1 MKIGLQS
8 IYLNRNMTIKK
19 EELETMIIEAFPEA
33 KVEIIDLAGDDN
45 HYSLTITSNRF
56 SGISRIDQHKM
67 VYEALDG
74 KMGNELHALT
84 IKTLVN

>member
-1 MKIGLQS
+1 MKIGLQD

-19 EELETMIIEAFPEA
+19 EELETMIIQAFPEA

-45 HYSLTITSNRF
+45 HYSLIITSKRF

>member
-1 MKIGLQS
+1 MKIGLQD
-8 IYLNRNMTIKK
+8 IYLNRSMTIKK
-19 EELETMIIEAFPEA
+19 EELETMIIQAFPEA

-45 HYSLTITSNRF
+45 HYSLIITSNRF

>member
-1 MKIGLQS
+1 MKIGLQN

-19 EELETMIIEAFPEA
+19 EKLETMIIEAFPEA

>member
-1 MKIGLQS
+1 MKIGLQN

-45 HYSLTITSNRF
+45 HYSLIITSNRF

>member
-1 MKIGLQS
+1 MKIGSQN
-8 IYLNRNMTIKK
+8 IYLNKDMTIKK
-19 EELETMIIEAFPEA
+19 EELETMITEAFPEA

-45 HYSLTITSNRF
+45 HYSLIITSNRF

-84 IKTLVN
+84 IKTLVS

>member
-1 MKIGLQS
+1 MKIGLQD

-19 EELETMIIEAFPEA
+19 EELETMIIQAFPEA

-45 HYSLTITSNRF
+45 HYSLIITSNRF
-56 SGISRIDQHKM
+56 TGISRIDQHKM

>member
-1 MKIGLQS
+1 MKIGLQD
-8 IYLNRNMTIKK
+8 IYLNRSMTIKK
-19 EELETMIIEAFPEA
+19 EELETMIIQAFPEA

>member
-1 MKIGLQS
+1 MKIGLQD

-19 EELETMIIEAFPEA
+19 EELETMIIQAFPEA

>member
-1 MKIGLQS
+1 MKIGLQD

-19 EELETMIIEAFPEA
+19 EELETMIIQAFPDA

-45 HYSLTITSNRF
+45 HYSLIITSNRF

>member
-1 MKIGLQS
+1 MKIGLQD

-45 HYSLTITSNRF
+45 HYSLIITSDRF

>member
-1 MKIGLQS
+1 
-8 IYLNRNMTIKK
+8 MTIKK
-19 EELETMIIEAFPEA
+19 EELENMITKAFPEA

-45 HYSLTITSNRF
+45 HYSLIITSNRF

-84 IKTLVN
+84 IKTLVS

>member
-1 MKIGLQS
+1 MKIGSQN
-8 IYLNRNMTIKK
+8 IYLNKDMTIKK
-19 EELETMIIEAFPEA
+19 EELETMITKAFPEA

-45 HYSLTITSNRF
+45 HYSLIITSNRF

>member
-1 MKIGLQS
+1 MKIGSQN
-8 IYLNRNMTIKK
+8 IYLNKDMTIKK
-19 EELETMIIEAFPEA
+19 EELETMITKAFPEA

-45 HYSLTITSNRF
+45 HYSLIITSNRF
-56 SGISRIDQHKM
+56 PGISRIDQHKM

-84 IKTLVN
+84 IKTLVS

>member
-1 MKIGLQS
+1 MKIGSQN
-8 IYLNRNMTIKK
+8 IYLDKDMTIKK
-19 EELETMIIEAFPEA
+19 EELETMITKAFPEA

-45 HYSLTITSNRF
+45 HYSLIITSNRF

>member
-1 MKIGLQS
+1 MKIGSQN
-8 IYLNRNMTIKK
+8 IYLNKDMTSKK
-19 EELETMIIEAFPEA
+19 EELETMITKAFPEA

-45 HYSLTITSNRF
+45 HYSLIITSNRF

-84 IKTLVN
+84 IKTLVS

>member
-1 MKIGLQS
+1 MKIGLQD

-19 EELETMIIEAFPEA
+19 EELETMIIQAFPEA

-84 IKTLVN
+84 IKTLVS

>member
-1 MKIGLQS
+1 MKIGSQN
-8 IYLNRNMTIKK
+8 IYLNKDMTIKK
-19 EELETMIIEAFPEA
+19 EELATMIIQAFPEA

-45 HYSLTITSNRF
+45 HYSLIITSNRF
-56 SGISRIDQHKM
+56 PGISRIDQHKM

>member
-1 MKIGLQS
+1 MKIGLQD

-19 EELETMIIEAFPEA
+19 EELETMIIQAFPEA

-45 HYSLTITSNRF
+45 HYSLIITSDRF

>member
-1 MKIGLQS
+1 
-8 IYLNRNMTIKK
+8 MTIKK
-19 EELETMIIEAFPEA
+19 EELETMITKAFPEA

-45 HYSLTITSNRF
+45 HYSLIITSNRF

-84 IKTLVN
+84 IKTLVS

>member
-1 MKIGLQS
+1 MKIGSQN
-8 IYLNRNMTIKK
+8 IYLNKDMTIKK
-19 EELETMIIEAFPEA
+19 EELETMITKAFPEA

-45 HYSLTITSNRF
+45 HYSLIITSNRF

-84 IKTLVN
+84 IKTLVS

>member
-1 MKIGLQS
+1 MKIGLQN

-45 HYSLTITSNRF
+45 HYSLTITSNKF

>member
-1 MKIGLQS
+1 MKIGLQD

-19 EELETMIIEAFPEA
+19 EELETMIIQAFPEA

-45 HYSLTITSNRF
+45 HYSLIITSNRF
-56 SGISRIDQHKM
+56 SGISRINQHKM

>member
-1 MKIGLQS
+1 MKIGLQD

-19 EELETMIIEAFPEA
+19 EELETMIIQAFPEA

-45 HYSLTITSNRF
+45 HYSLIITSNRF
-56 SGISRIDQHKM
+56 SGTSRIDQHKM

>member
-1 MKIGLQS
+1 MKIGLQN
-8 IYLNRNMTIKK
+8 IYLNKNMTIKK

-84 IKTLVN
+84 IKTLIN

>member
-1 MKIGLQS
+1 MKIGSQN
-8 IYLNRNMTIKK
+8 IYLNKDMTIKK
-19 EELETMIIEAFPEA
+19 EELETMITKAFPEA
-33 KVEIIDLAGDDN
+33 KVEIIDLAGDNN
-45 HYSLTITSNRF
+45 HYSLIITSNRF

-84 IKTLVN
+84 IKTLVS

>member
-1 MKIGLQS
+1 MKIGLQD

-19 EELETMIIEAFPEA
+19 EELETMIIQAFPEA

-45 HYSLTITSNRF
+45 HYSLIITSKRF
-56 SGISRIDQHKM
+56 FGISRIDQHKM

>member
-1 MKIGLQS
+1 MKIGSQN
-8 IYLNRNMTIKK
+8 IYLNKDMTIKI
-19 EELETMIIEAFPEA
+19 EELETMITEAFPEA

-45 HYSLTITSNRF
+45 HYSLIITSNRF

-84 IKTLVN
+84 IKTLVS

>member
-1 MKIGLQS
+1 MKIGLQN

-19 EELETMIIEAFPEA
+19 EELETMIIQAFPEA

-45 HYSLTITSNRF
+45 HYSLIITSNRF

>member
-1 MKIGLQS
+1 MKIGLQD

-19 EELETMIIEAFPEA
+19 EELETMIIQAFPEA

-45 HYSLTITSNRF
+45 HYSLIITSNRF

-84 IKTLVN
+84 IKTLIN

>member
-1 MKIGLQS
+1 MKIGLQD

-19 EELETMIIEAFPEA
+19 EELETMIIQAFPEA

-45 HYSLTITSNRF
+45 HYSLIITSNRF

>member
-1 MKIGLQS
+1 MKIGLQN

-45 HYSLTITSNRF
+45 HYSLIITSDRF

>member
-1 MKIGLQS
+1 MKIGLQD
-8 IYLNRNMTIKK
+8 IYLNRNMAIKK
-19 EELETMIIEAFPEA
+19 EELETMIIQAFPEA

-45 HYSLTITSNRF
+45 HYSLIITSNRF